1 MATKQLTLP
10 GEIVKKDNKLVRS
23 RVSIAGVDA
32 SRILANLIACIH
44 TNDNELTETYLV
56 AVKDFLN
63 VPGGGNYAR
72 VKEIC
77 RELAK
82 ATAEMEEPD
91 PDGPHPVFT
100 VIPFFFK
107 IKYRRGIVEARFNP
121 EMSPMLIQLRGLFT
135 EYNLLEYLSLPSAY
149 SQKLFE
155 ILKSWDDKPE
165 IIIPVSK
172 LHKMLD
178 TPKSFQNNFAQ
189 FRKWVLEKAHADITE
204 KTSLRFE
211 WEPIKAGRSVEKIL
225 FTFGPGR
232 RAIAEAEKKKAK
244 EDKQRRLQT
253 QRFIRAV
260 DCAKA
265 KNGDCRTM
273 DNKPIVCKLCQK
285 KRICASMRSGNR
297 V

>member
-1 MATKQLTLP
+1 MASKQLTLP

-23 RVSIAGVDA
+23 KVSITSVDA

-44 TNDNELTETYLV
+44 TNDKELTETYRV

-63 VPGGGNYAR
+63 VSGGGNYAR

-100 VIPFFFK
+100 VMPFFFK
-107 IKYRRGIVEARFNP
+107 IKYSRGIVEARFNP

-135 EYNLLEYLSLPSAY
+135 EYNLLEYLSLPSVY

-165 IIIPVSK
+165 IIIPVSE
-172 LHKMLD
+172 LHRMLD
-178 TPKSFQNNFAQ
+178 TPQSLRSDFRNF
-189 FRKWVLEKAHADITE
+189 RLRVLEKAHADITE

-211 WEPIKAGRSVEKIL
+211 WEPVKAGRSVERIL

-244 EDKQRRLQT
+244 EDKQRRLQA
-253 QRFIRAV
+253 QRFIRAT
-260 DCAKA
+260 DCAKT
-265 KNGDCRTM
+265 KNGNCRVM
-273 DNKPIVCKLCQK
+273 DNKPIVCKLCREK
-285 KRICASMRSGNR
+285 GICASLRS
-297 V
+297 